1 MLMPCVFPLHLRTF
15 LRTHP
20 FLLRCMLHH
29 AVHTQEPS
37 LTVRATTLQATLD
50 ALVESSQGDMRLM
63 LGQLQMH
70 RLRAKTLSFD
80 QVRAASVK
88 DMDKSPFDCARRLLS
103 GESAQW
109 SMMDRMDAVFQD
121 LDLVPL
127 LIQVRAICAHSAKS
141 VRKRRVIYG
150 VTPCPAR
157 GHRAPAVLA
166 CISSIRSSKAP
177 CDVVKAPVV
186 AGRVQKCS

>member
-1 MLMPCVFPLHLRTF
+1 MDRVILCSRVHALWDLLAPLCMRMHQS
-15 LRTHP
+15 
-20 FLLRCMLHH
+20 LLRCMLHRT
-29 AVHTQEPS
+29 VYGPEPS
-37 LTVRATTLQATLD
+37 LTLRAPIVQATLD

-127 LIQVRAICAHSAKS
+127 LIQVCAIIAHSAKS
-141 VRKRRVIYG
+141 AIASAVS
-150 VTPCPAR
+150 
-157 GHRAPAVLA
+157 PAVQRRA
-166 CISSIRSSKAP
+166 CCVDS
-177 CDVVKAPVV
+177 
-186 AGRVQKCS
+186 